1 MTNGLNMEIW
11 QAIILGV
18 VEGITEFLP
27 ISSTGHLILVSEL
40 LHIPESEFLKTF
52 QIVIQLGA
60 ILAVVMLYWRKL
72 FLEWEVMKRIIVALI
87 PALGVGFFF
96 YASIRKLLA
105 SDMTVVIALFVGGII
120 IIAFE
125 YFRKEK
131 EGMVENLS
139 ILPYRTV
146 FFVGLFQAL
155 SVVPGVSRAGATIL
169 GGLALGMK
177 RKAIVEFSFL
187 LAAPT
192 MVAATTLDLMKNG
205 ALFSSADFHLLG
217 IGLVVSFL
225 VAVIAI
231 KSLLRFVESHTF
243 IAFGV
248 YRMIVAMLFFLFVL

>member
-1 MTNGLNMEIW
+1 MDIF
-11 QAIILGV
+11 QAIILGI

-40 LHIPESEFLKTF
+40 LYIAPSEFLTTF

-72 FLEWEVMKRIIVALI
+72 FLEWEVMKRIMVALV
-87 PALGVGFFF
+87 PALGVGFLF

-105 SDMTVVIALFVGGII
+105 SDMTVVVALAVGGVI

-125 YFRKEK
+125 YFRKGKDGTMED
-131 EGMVENLS
+131 LS
-139 ILPYRTV
+139 VLPYRTV

-155 SVVPGVSRAGATIL
+155 SVIPGVSRAGATIL

-192 MVAATTLDLMKNG
+192 MVAATTLDLLKHG
-205 ALFSSADFHLLG
+205 AAFSSGDFRLLG
-217 IGLVVSFL
+217 IGLVVSFF
-225 VAVIAI
+225 VAIFSI
-231 KSLLRFVESHTF
+231 QFLLRFVESHSF
-243 IAFGV
+243 IAFGM
-248 YRMIVAMLFFLFVL
+248 YRIVVAALFFVFVF